1 MKKLISALMF
11 LLVLCGCTGEV
22 EQKTG
27 SIYGVVSYSNSAEPV
42 KGIGVELY
50 VYDDLEERRLLLKT
64 VTSDDGSYTF
74 ENLASGKYRLRVESE
89 GYETDIYDVQVEVGR
104 QARADMQLVEVDTDM
119 TVSTLEVANIKG
131 SSATLKGKCS
141 YEESNDKPSEYGFV
155 YSQSSNPKNDGKKI
169 PSTNSEYLN
178 YMYTFSSDISDL
190 SKGIYYV
197 QAYAKNSRGTT
208 YGSVVSF
215 EVSGLPAVK
224 TLAVTN
230 MTGTTATINGEVE
243 YEGSPVYTEKGFVY
257 SSSYPKPTVNDPA
270 SSTTKVTVSGNSKE
284 FSANISGL
292 TSGATYYVRAYIT
305 SESGTS
311 YGDAVK
317 FISYNIP
324 EGIVYLVDEK
334 LMVMK
339 SDLGSGYWNAM
350 NSLCEQSNFGGYS
363 DWRMPTIGE
372 LGILYNKRTEIGG
385 FITDDNNYRHTYWS
399 STRDESYSPYY
410 YYYYMYFDD
419 GDVYSG
425 GTTSKVRSVRAVRTV
440 N

>member
-104 QARADMQLVEVDTDM
+104 QARADMQLVEINTYV

-131 SSATLKGKCS
+131 SSATLNGLYDSEYSS
-141 YEESNDKPSEYGFV
+141 YRPTEYGFV

-169 PSTNSEYLN
+169 PSTNSEYSN
-178 YMYTFSSDISDL
+178 GVYTFSSDISDL

-197 QAYAKNSRGTT
+197 QAYAKNSIGTT

-215 EVSGLPAVK
+215 EVSGFPAVK

-243 YEGSPVYTEKGFVY
+243 YEGSPAYTEKGFVY
-257 SSSYPKPTVNDPA
+257 SSSYPKPTVNDPI

-305 SESGTS
+305 NESGTS

-339 SDLGSGYWNAM
+339 SDLGSGSWDAM

-385 FITDDNNYRHTYWS
+385 FRTYDYSNSYRDTYWS
-399 STRDESYSPYY
+399 STPDESSS
-410 YYYYMYFDD
+410 YYYMYFDD
-419 GDVYSG
+419 GDVYSSG
-425 GTTSKVRSVRAVRTV
+425 AKSIVRSVRAVRTV
-440 N
+440 K

>member
-11 LLVLCGCTGEV
+11 LLVLCGCTGEDSHTS
-22 EQKTG
+22 EPETETG

-50 VYDDLEERRLLLKT
+50 VYDEWSQETLLLKT

-74 ENLASGKYRLRVESE
+74 ENLASAKYKLQVISE
-89 GYETDIYDVQVEVGR
+89 GYETAVYEVQVEVGR
-104 QARADMQLVEVDTDM
+104 QARADMQLVEINTYV
-119 TVSTLEVANIKG
+119 TVSTLEVANVKG
-131 SSATLKGKCS
+131 NSATLNGWYTYNIYS
-141 YEESNDKPSEYGFV
+141 TYDPSEYGFV

-169 PSTNSEYLN
+169 PSTNSKSSNSGYA
-178 YMYTFSSDISDL
+178 FSSDISDL

-215 EVSGLPAVK
+215 EVSGFPAVK
-224 TLAVTN
+224 TLEVTN

-243 YEGSPVYTEKGFVY
+243 YEGSPAYTEKGFVY

-270 SSTTKVTVSGNSKE
+270 SSTTKVTVPGNSKE

-305 SESGTS
+305 NESGTS

-317 FISYNIP
+317 FISYKIP
-324 EGIVYLVDEK
+324 EGVVYLVDEK

-339 SDLGSGYWNAM
+339 EDLGYGYWDAM
-350 NSLCEQSNFGGYS
+350 NTLCEQSNFGGYS

-372 LGILYNKRTEIGG
+372 LGILYNKKDEIGG
-385 FITDDNNYRHTYWS
+385 FRSSTSSSYWS
-399 STRDESYSPYY
+399 STYDEGW
-410 YYYYMYFDD
+410 YYYMKFYS
-419 GDVYSG
+419 GNVYSG
-425 GTTSKVRSVRAVRTV
+425 SRTGESRYVRAVRTV
-440 N
+440 K